1 MRLTC
6 PNCSAQ
12 YEVPVEAIPPAGRDV
27 QCSACQHTWFEPGPP
42 PEPLRDEELWDKVPR
57 VENDDEESDDLA
69 EVATA
74 PPPIIPR
81 PVRPTVTPEVAD
93 ILRAEAE
100 REAAVRAKEAAPS
113 PVAAAPTVAVV
124 SPPITDRP
132 TTSPVVETRGPVVR
146 APEPVESYDLR
157 PDPVRRPVRTATSRR
172 SDRAL
177 DIDQINSTL
186 RSTSDRIG
194 GRAPQIG
201 EPPRRRRGFGG
212 GFAGALLAMAV
223 LALLYVFAPQITAA
237 VPGTEPVLTSYVG
250 VVNAGRLW
258 LDQQIGQF
266 LTGDAGTAPPSQ

>member
-57 VENDDEESDDLA
+57 GENDDEESDDMA

-74 PPPIIPR
+74 PPPVTPR
-81 PVRPTVTPEVAD
+81 PARPSVTPEVAD

-100 REAAVRAKEAAPS
+100 REAGVRAKEVAPR
-113 PVAAAPTVAVV
+113 PVAVAAV
-124 SPPITDRP
+124 SPAITDRP
-132 TTSPVVETRGPVVR
+132 TAPTAVETPRRPVVR
-146 APEPVESYDLR
+146 APEPVESPDPR
-157 PDPVRRPVRTATSRR
+157 PDPLRRPVRTATSRR
-172 SDRAL
+172 PDRSL

-194 GRAPQIG
+194 GKAPQIG
-201 EPPRRRRGFGG
+201 KAPRRRRGFGG

-223 LALLYVFAPQITAA
+223 LALLYVFSSQIIAA
-237 VPGTEPVLTSYVG
+237 VPGTEPVLTSYVN
-250 VVNAGRLW
+250 VVNAGRVW

-266 LTGDAGTAPPSQ
+266 LAGDAGTAPPSE